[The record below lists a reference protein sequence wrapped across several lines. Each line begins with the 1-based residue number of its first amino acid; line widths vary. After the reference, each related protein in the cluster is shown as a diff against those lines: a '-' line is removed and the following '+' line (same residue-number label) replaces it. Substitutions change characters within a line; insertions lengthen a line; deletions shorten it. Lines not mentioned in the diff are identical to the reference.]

1 MLLGAAPGRA
11 AVANLLSGLC
21 FSPCPWLL
29 STLGKCILSALSCV
43 FVILIEFSLHVNS
56 QYAQSKSQRME
67 GRKRSARVILG
78 IDPGRCSLKAACLP
92 GFLLSIVDPIAEVA
106 LAFGVFLKEKLF

>member
-29 STLGKCILSALSCV
+29 STLGKCILSALFMF
-43 FVILIEFSLHVNS
+43 FVVVLIEFNLHVNS
-56 QYAQSKSQRME
+56 QHGILSEKISEWQGGSKVLE
-67 GRKRSARVILG
+67 
-78 IDPGRCSLKAACLP
+78 
-92 GFLLSIVDPIAEVA
+92 
-106 LAFGVFLKEKLF
+106 

>member
-1 MLLGAAPGRA
+1 MFLGSSPERA

-21 FSPCPWLL
+21 FSPCLWLL

-56 QYAQSKSQRME
+56 QQACSEQKSANGGEEEQCYL
-67 GRKRSARVILG
+67 ALILG
-78 IDPGRCSLKAACLP
+78 DVLSRLP
-92 GFLLSIVDPIAEVA
+92 AW
-106 LAFGVFLKEKLF
+106 VFAQYS